1 MRLTKVMTKG
11 GIKKVIEFEQLEEV
25 WTDENSGSHYLY
37 KCKLESGATV
47 IVFPLN
53 YNNTSVYI
61 PIAFRGVNYDGK
73 EQTANGKYSIEIDLT
88 DIELTREI
96 QVVLLTGQLVWE
108 KRQNKLIA
116 KNASLQALK
125 KYINLTAGKC
135 VITNSNYPNAEYV
148 CTRDTY
154 DRVEL
159 KMYIG

>member
-11 GIKKVIEFEQLEEV
+11 GVKKVVEFEQLEDV
-25 WTDENSGSHYLY
+25 WTDENSGTHYLY

-47 IVFPLN
+47 VVFPLN

-73 EQTANGKYSIEIDLT
+73 EQTAHGKYSIEIDLSN
-88 DIELTREI
+88 IELTREI

-116 KNASLQALK
+116 KNASLQAIK
-125 KYINLTAGKC
+125 KYINLTDGKC
-135 VITNSNYPNAEYV
+135 VITNSKYPNSEYV

-154 DRVEL
+154 DRETL
-159 KMYIG
+159 HMYIG